1 MTMEP
6 DVDWLVT
13 YLLYST
19 ISGSHILWHGI
30 LILVTLE
37 NCNGS
42 HFRNSSSHS
51 WNRNKTQTSLPLK
64 HCMYIQMSSLIKKI
78 ISQLIWNSV
87 SEMMQTTSNTW
98 SSQTL
103 VTRTWFFS
111 SWNERKLSRF
121 MKKNRIILSD
131 KKYVYMY
138 LRKKYCFCFHYKV
151 V

>member
-1 MTMEP
+1 MEP

-37 NCNGS
+37 NCKGS

-111 SWNERKLSRF
+111 SWNESWVGLW
-121 MKKNRIILSD
+121 KKNRIILSD